1 MKINFTQM
9 KKSFI
14 FSLCC
19 MAVLSCATED
29 KQDIVRPTNGISKVW
44 NPDIG
49 DGTYKNPVIF
59 ADYSDPDVVRVG
71 DDYYMT
77 SSSFNCSPALPILH
91 SYDLVNW
98 QIVNYVFTDQKPLDI
113 FNMPQH
119 GNGVWAPSIRYHN
132 GEYFIF
138 YGDPDFGIYMAK
150 TTDPKGHWTKP
161 YLVKP
166 GKGWIDPC
174 PLWDDDGKAYL
185 VHAWAGSRAGIKS
198 ILTVHE
204 MSPDGTELL
213 DNGVVVFDGHQK
225 DPTVEGPKFY
235 KKDGFYY
242 ILAPAGGVSTGW
254 QLALR
259 SKNARGPYE
268 RKIVLHQGNTKING
282 PHQGG
287 WVETQTGESWFIHF
301 QDKGAYGRIVYLQP
315 VTWKEGWPEVG
326 IDGNNDGIG
335 EPVMTY
341 RKPNVGKN
349 YPVCTPQASD
359 EFSEPVLGL
368 QWQWHANAD
377 ARYGAPSGRLGFLR
391 LNALPLPDN
400 YTNFWQVSNLLLQK
414 FTAEEFTATAK
425 ASFFPSL
432 IGDRT
437 GLIIMGEDYSSL
449 QLEKTGSGLK
459 VKQVVC
465 KNSSKCNEEKTVF
478 ESPVTDS
485 TIYFRVKVSK
495 NAVCSF
501 SYSTDSVSY
510 TMTGEAFTAVPGRW
524 IGAKVGLFCVS
535 DKATNNSGY
544 VNYDWFRVE
553 K

>member
-1 MKINFTQM
+1 M
-9 KKSFI
+9 KKSLI
-14 FSLCC
+14 YLLCS
-19 MAVLSCATED
+19 MFVFSCATEN
-29 KQDIVRPTNGISKVW
+29 KQNIIQTPGGISKVW
-44 NPDIG
+44 NPDNG
-49 DGTYKNPVIF
+49 DGTYKNPIIF
-59 ADYSDPDVVRVG
+59 ADYSDPDVVKVG
-71 DDYYMT
+71 DDYYMA

-98 QIVNYVFTDQKPLDI
+98 QIVNYVFTYQKPLNI
-113 FNMPQH
+113 FNKPQH

-138 YGDPDFGIYMAK
+138 YGDPDFGIYMTKA
-150 TTDPKGHWTKP
+150 TDPKGHWAEP

-204 MSPDGTELL
+204 MSPDGKELL
-213 DNGVVVFDGHQK
+213 DNGVLVFDGHQQ
-225 DPTVEGPKFY
+225 DQTVEGPKFY
-235 KKDGFYY
+235 KKDGLYY

-259 SKNARGPYE
+259 SKNVLGPYE
-268 RKIVLHQGNTKING
+268 RKIVLHQGNTEING
-282 PHQGG
+282 PHQGA

-301 QDKGAYGRIVYLQP
+301 QDREAYGRIIHLQP
-315 VTWKEGWPEVG
+315 VTWTEGWPEMG
-326 IDGNNDGIG
+326 TDGNNDGIG

-341 RKPNVGKN
+341 KKPDVGRN
-349 YPVCTPQASD
+349 YPICTPQSSD
-359 EFSEPVLGL
+359 EFSEPAIGL
-368 QWQWHANAD
+368 QWQWHANPD
-377 ARYGAPSGRLGFLR
+377 ARYGCPSGRLGFLR

-400 YTNFWQVSNLLLQK
+400 FTNFWQVPNLLLQK
-414 FTAEEFTATAK
+414 FTAEEFTVTTK

-432 IGDRT
+432 VGDRA
-437 GLIIMGEDYSSL
+437 GLIIMGEDYSYL
-449 QLEKTGSGLK
+449 QLEKTGNGLK
-459 VKQVVC
+459 IKQIVC
-465 KNSSKCNEEKTVF
+465 KNSSTGSAEKTVF
-478 ESPVTDS
+478 ESPIADS
-485 TIYFRVKVSK
+485 NIYFRVKVSK
-495 NAVCSF
+495 DAVCSF

-510 TMTGEAFTAVPGRW
+510 AKTGEPFTAVPGRW

-535 DKATNNSGY
+535 DKVTNNSGY
-544 VNYDWFRVE
+544 VNIDWFRVE